1 MTDTIIGMDYIH
13 VDNLVV
19 DQLMENDLVEI
30 NSEVVQIIN
39 IAPVKNGYAITFEN
53 EYGEKDILEFD
64 DYSEFKLFVM
74 R

>member
-30 NSEVVQIIN
+30 NDEVVQIIN

-74 R
+74 H

>member
-1 MTDTIIGMDYIH
+1 MTDTIISMDYIH

-30 NSEVVQIIN
+30 SGEVVQIIN
-39 IAPVKNGYAITFEN
+39 IASIKNGYAITFEN

-64 DYSEFKLFVM
+64 DYANFKLFVM

>member
-1 MTDTIIGMDYIH
+1 MTDTIISMDYIH
-13 VDNLVV
+13 VDNLAA

-30 NSEVVQIIN
+30 SGEVVQIIN
-39 IAPVKNGYAITFEN
+39 IASIKNGYAITFEN

-64 DYSEFKLFVM
+64 DYANFKLFVM